1 MQLNSSGDDLL
12 YMGIDGGGS
21 KCRATLVS
29 SADELLGTGVAGP
42 ANPFQDEQ
50 QAFDSVMES
59 ARLALED
66 AGLAIEDSARVVAGV
81 GLAGVNL
88 PRFYD
93 LVQQWEHPFKQMFL
107 ATDLHIA
114 CLGAHDG
121 QDGAV
126 MVAGTGS
133 CGYSYVDGQSNI
145 VGAHGFPFGDKGSG
159 AWIGLEAIK
168 AVLLAS
174 DGLGPMTSLD
184 VLISRQL
191 GIQTLDI
198 IEEMAGAA
206 SNKYAKLTPLVFAAA
221 NEGDAVAVQIIER
234 GAEYL
239 NSVARKLLEANPPR
253 LSLLGGVGKYIFP
266 SLDPAIAARFE
277 PPLHQPEY
285 GAIYFARQE
294 WDSLQNTGA
303 TVGS

>member
-133 CGYSYVDGQSNI
+133 QVSTVRIPVALMRPATASRKPI
-145 VGAHGFPFGDKGSG
+145 AVSAEGASARSRAMRVTGGICAALRS
-159 AWIGLEAIK
+159 ARAACAK
-168 AVLLAS
+168 A
-174 DGLGPMTSLD
+174 G
-184 VLISRQL
+184 
-191 GIQTLDI
+191 
-198 IEEMAGAA
+198 
-206 SNKYAKLTPLVFAAA
+206 
-221 NEGDAVAVQIIER
+221 
-234 GAEYL
+234 
-239 NSVARKLLEANPPR
+239 
-253 LSLLGGVGKYIFP
+253 
-266 SLDPAIAARFE
+266 
-277 PPLHQPEY
+277 
-285 GAIYFARQE
+285 
-294 WDSLQNTGA
+294 
-303 TVGS
+303 